1 MKAGLTREE
10 WAAEVARQNTEKAD
24 YMMRA
29 SRLVVEAF
37 GAQYFLHLMNHNGTD
52 QVEPLEIGAVAHRQL
67 GTYLG
72 IPAKYYN
79 RMMAEAPALLVHNL
93 NYWLSEDNA
102 ERMIRTLD
110 GTARAFLSNRYRRI
124 DNYEIASAVLPI
136 IGEAEQAR
144 FESCHLTSTHM
155 VYQGC

>member
-110 GTARAFLSNRYRRI
+110 GTAGHF
-124 DNYEIASAVLPI
+124 
-136 IGEAEQAR
+136 
-144 FESCHLTSTHM
+144 
-155 VYQGC
+155 

>member
-110 GTARAFLSNRYRRI
+110 GT
-124 DNYEIASAVLPI
+124 ELPQLVRTVQK
-136 IGEAEQAR
+136 AP
-144 FESCHLTSTHM
+144 M
-155 VYQGC
+155 